1 MTVFALRILKS
12 ASRELKR
19 IDPPIAQRIVDRIR
33 WLAENFEQITPE
45 PLKGNLAG
53 FFKLREGDYR
63 ILYEALRK
71 ERLIVV
77 HYIGHRSE
85 IYKRRKA

>member
-1 MTVFALRILKS
+1 VFALRILKS

-53 FFKLREGDYR
+53 FFKLREGDHR

>member
-1 MTVFALRILKS
+1 VFALRILKS

-19 IDPPIAQRIVDRIR
+19 IDPPIAQRIVDRMR

-63 ILYEALRK
+63 ILYEPLRK

-77 HYIGHRSE
+77 YYIGHRSE
-85 IYKRRKA
+85 IYKRRKS

>member
-1 MTVFALRILKS
+1 VFAPHLLKS

-63 ILYEALRK
+63 IIYEALRQ
-71 ERLIVV
+71 ERFIVV
-77 HYIGHRSE
+77 YHIGHRSE
-85 IYKRRKA
+85 IYKRRKS

>member
-1 MTVFALRILKS
+1 VFALRILKS

-19 IDPPIAQRIVDRIR
+19 INPPIAQRIVDRIR

-85 IYKRRKA
+85 IYKRRKS